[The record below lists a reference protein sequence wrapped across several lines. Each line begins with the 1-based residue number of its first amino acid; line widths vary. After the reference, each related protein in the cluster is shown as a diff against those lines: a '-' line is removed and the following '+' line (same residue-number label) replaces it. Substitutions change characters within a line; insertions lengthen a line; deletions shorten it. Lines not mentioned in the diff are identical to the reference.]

1 MVQTTA
7 PLSTPAVQQM
17 SADAF
22 AQVGQDKSKQ
32 QVLKLNDNTS
42 VVVNGTTLVPFCVQ
56 WMANQ
61 KAYEQDLIA
70 KALAARANNQTIQFS
85 QLGSVAKSA

>member
-1 MVQTTA
+1 MASMVQSAAPVPAMA
-7 PLSTPAVQQM
+7 PLSTPAVQQV
-17 SADAF
+17 SADTF
-22 AQVGQDKSKQ
+22 AQVGQQDKSKQ
-32 QVLKLNDNTS
+32 QILQLNNNTS

-70 KALAARANNQTIQFS
+70 KALAARANNQK
-85 QLGSVAKSA
+85 V